1 VVSTAVSDALS
12 IAKSRTEKLTEI
24 GGFQFNVESCK
35 QLQIW
40 AEEII
45 VKGQTGAK
53 LEDLVQ
59 LLDEISNFEETL
71 VHGKLTDVRFP
82 VKANWTKN
90 RLDLSHTPGLTK
102 LECCKNRLAKLDL
115 SHTPGLTELE
125 CSENDFTE
133 LDLSHTPGLT
143 KLQCWDNPLTE
154 LDLSHTPGLTVL
166 GCGNNQLAE
175 LDLSHTPG
183 LTKLQCWD
191 NPLTELD
198 LSHTPGL
205 RILWCAGNQ
214 LEELDIRNNPTLKI
228 CEVGDGVKI
237 IKHDWRLRD
246 E

>member
-1 VVSTAVSDALS
+1 MVSTAVSDALS

-40 AEEII
+40 AKEII
-45 VKGQTGAK
+45 LDVETMSFRYRLHRRLGKVELGY
-53 LEDLVQ
+53 LVSV
-59 LLDEISNFEETL
+59 LADKSNWKERL
-71 VHGKLTDVRFP
+71 IDGKLTRVWFP
-82 VKANWTKN
+82 DKTRWVNK
-90 RLDLSHTPGLTK
+90 R
-102 LECCKNRLAKLDL
+102 LDL

-125 CSENDFTE
+125 CSENDFT
-133 LDLSHTPGLT
+133 
-143 KLQCWDNPLTE
+143 
-154 LDLSHTPGLTVL
+154 
-166 GCGNNQLAE
+166 E